1 MSSSRQ
7 TIEKIFVEY
16 LAVGNHET
24 GFSPW
29 TSPACSNGSHRRV
42 RLRLRRLT
50 TNSSGKFGSD
60 WPRCGCP
67 LRSRAVTE
75 RATGLQMQTD
85 RRLTTPTCGAHG
97 TDFRHPARLNDPGR
111 ALDKHGSNV
120 GLELRH
126 RREKKLVSAS
136 GRTVMGA
143 PAQWQRPGARRAADR
158 PRAAGAL
165 REQVG
170 IQKKLGVSIELR
182 VATHRLACSHN
193 AGPAELGRRLF
204 QVLGQAGA

>member
-1 MSSSRQ
+1 LSSSRQ

-126 RREKKLVSAS
+126 RREKEARFRLGEDGHGSTGSMAEAGSSA
-136 GRTVMGA
+136 R
-143 PAQWQRPGARRAADR
+143 
-158 PRAAGAL
+158 
-165 REQVG
+165 
-170 IQKKLGVSIELR
+170 
-182 VATHRLACSHN
+182 C
-193 AGPAELGRRLF
+193 
-204 QVLGQAGA
+204 